1 MKEFYQNTL
10 SNYLVDKV
18 PNVRVRS
25 LQAMK
30 AVSKLS
36 TPVMEKQL
44 EKLKDDKDT

>member
-1 MKEFYQNTL
+1 
-10 SNYLVDKV
+10 VDKV